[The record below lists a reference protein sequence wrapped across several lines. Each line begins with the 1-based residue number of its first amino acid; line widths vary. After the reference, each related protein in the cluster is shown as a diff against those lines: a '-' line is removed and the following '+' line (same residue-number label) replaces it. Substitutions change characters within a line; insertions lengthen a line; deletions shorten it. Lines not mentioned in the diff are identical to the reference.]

1 MKLYW
6 RFCGKVLENVGLL
19 LNGNGDMV
27 TKTKEK
33 AKVMN
38 AIFASVFAD
47 KNGLHQSQ
55 VLETSGKV

>member
-6 RFCGKVLENVGLL
+6 RFYGKVLENVGLL

-33 AKVMN
+33 AKAMN

-47 KNGLHQSQ
+47 KNGFHQSQ